1 MKIKHSPIRSKDL
14 TVEEITA
21 ADEMR
26 RMLVSQIN
34 PARLKQVLADAEL
47 LRGNFGASCPAL
59 GAGSSWNIRIRDGF
73 ESCHVSGNG
82 QKEFKSYSV
91 HC

>member
-34 PARLKQVLADAEL
+34 PARLKQVLADAE
-47 LRGNFGASCPAL
+47 R
-59 GAGSSWNIRIRDGF
+59 
-73 ESCHVSGNG
+73 
-82 QKEFKSYSV
+82 QKQELARQRAERRKAWREQKSRWSKD
-91 HC
+91 